1 MIIINIIEVIV
12 NLLNPIISGAASQS
26 ITDEELIQKYL
37 DTQNTG
43 YFDVLYSRYSA
54 KVFGKC
60 YSLLK
65 SVERA
70 EDATQDI
77 FVKVLLNLSKFTG
90 KSKFSTW
97 LYSITYNFCIDII
110 RKKKKDLGVLVE
122 DIGIYGDREYND
134 EIEDRKI
141 LETNVK
147 RLKVILDILP
157 SGDKAI
163 LLMKYQDEF
172 SIKEICGI
180 LDKSESAV
188 KMKIKRAKE
197 KFMKIYKDKYKDAV

>member
-1 MIIINIIEVIV
+1 MII
-12 NLLNPIISGAASQS
+12 NLLNPVISGAASKS
-26 ITDEELIQKYL
+26 ISDEEAIEAYL
-37 DTQNTG
+37 ETQNVN
-43 YFDVLYSRYSA
+43 YFNILYDRYSR

-65 SVERA
+65 SESKA
-70 EDATQDI
+70 EDAAQEI
-77 FVKVLLNLSKFTG
+77 FVKVLLNLSKFSG

-97 LYSITYNFCIDII
+97 LYSITYNFCIDAI
-110 RKKKKDLGVLVE
+110 RKNKKNVGVLVD
-122 DIGIYGDREYND
+122 DIGRYGEEVED
-134 EIEDRKI
+134 EIEDTE
-141 LETNVK
+141 LMETNVL
-147 RLKVILDILP
+147 RLKEVLNVIP
-157 SGDKAI
+157 AGDKAI

-197 KFMKIYKDKYKDAV
+197 KFIKTYKEMY

>member
-1 MIIINIIEVIV
+1 MII
-12 NLLNPIISGAASQS
+12 NLLNPIISGAASKS
-26 ITDEELIQKYL
+26 ISDEEAIVEYL
-37 DTQNTG
+37 ATQNVN
-43 YFDVLYSRYSA
+43 YFNILYNRYSK

-65 SVERA
+65 SEARA
-70 EDATQDI
+70 EDAAQEI
-77 FVKVLLNLSKFTG
+77 FVKVLLNLSKFSG

-97 LYSITYNFCIDII
+97 LYSITYNFCIDVI
-110 RKKKKDLGVLVE
+110 RKNKKNLGVLVE
-122 DIGIYGDREYND
+122 DIGIYGDVVVD
-134 EIEDRKI
+134 DIEDSDI
-141 LETNVK
+141 METNVL
-147 RLKVILDILP
+147 RLKEVLNVLP

-197 KFMKIYKDKYKDAV
+197 KFIRTYKELYEHKH

>member
-1 MIIINIIEVIV
+1 LII
-12 NLLNPIISGAASQS
+12 NLLNPVISGATSKS
-26 ITDEELIQKYL
+26 ISDEEAIEAYL
-37 DTQNTG
+37 ATQNVN
-43 YFDVLYSRYSA
+43 YFNILYDRYSK

-65 SVERA
+65 REAKA
-70 EDATQDI
+70 EDAAQEI
-77 FVKVLLNLSKFTG
+77 FVKVLLNLSKFSG

-97 LYSITYNFCIDII
+97 LYSITYNFCIDAI
-110 RKKKKDLGVLVE
+110 RKNKKDLGVLVD
-122 DIGIYGDREYND
+122 DIGRYGEEIED
-134 EIEDRKI
+134 EIEDSEI
-141 LETNVK
+141 IETNVL
-147 RLKVILDILP
+147 RLKKVLNILP

-172 SIKEICGI
+172 SIKEICEI

-197 KFMKIYKDKYKDAV
+197 KFKRTYNELY